1 MKVCLVNPPWLARG
15 SFYLAP
21 LGLAYLAA
29 VVRDDGHD
37 VSILDSQFQSRETI
51 LHSVTHA
58 DVVGITCM
66 TCNVG
71 GAARLAEDIKRS
83 NPDTVIVMGGPHV
96 TFRDTDALKN
106 PCIDIVVRHEGEYTM
121 VEVLRALGTGDL
133 SDVRGI
139 TYRKNGAIKRNEERP
154 FIADLDTLPF
164 PARDLLK
171 TEKYYTGGGM
181 PRIISGRGCPH
192 KCIFCA
198 ASSMWGRTVRLRSPG
213 NVVDELEHIIETYKI
228 GMVGFDDDT
237 FTIAPHHTIGICE
250 EIRERGL
257 DIKWG
262 CNVRVDTI
270 NGDMIKIMKKAGCF
284 SFFVG
289 VESGNQKTL
298 DLMNKKIT
306 LQQIRRAV
314 NLAKEHS
321 MEIILTGILGF
332 PNETYEDVQKTID
345 FMISLDGDRYLFN
358 FLMIYPGTELERRQ
372 KELGLNPV
380 DNVWEKVE
388 KAPFQIPT
396 VETEHLRISDLS
408 RLYVQTNLKL
418 DQLYKNKRN

>member
-1 MKVCLVNPPWLARG
+1 MKVCLVNPPRLTEG
-15 SFYLAP
+15 GFYLAP

-29 VVRDDGHD
+29 VVRNDSHD
-37 VSILDSQFQSRETI
+37 VSIFDSQFQSRETI

-66 TCNVG
+66 TCNFG
-71 GAARLAEDIKRS
+71 RAAKLAEDIKRS
-83 NPDTVIVMGGPHV
+83 NPDTVVIMGGPHV
-96 TFRDTDALKN
+96 TFRDQDALKN
-106 PCIDIVVRHEGEYTM
+106 PSIDIVVRHEGEYTM
-121 VEVLRALGTGDL
+121 VEVLHALETGDL
-133 SDVRGI
+133 SSVQGI
-139 TYRKNGAIKRNEERP
+139 TYRKKGTVKRNEERP
-154 FIADLDTLPF
+154 FITDLDALPF

-171 TEKYYTGGGM
+171 TKKYYTGGGM

-198 ASSMWGRTVRLRSPG
+198 ASSMWGHTVRLRSPG
-213 NVVDELEHIIETYKI
+213 NVVDELEHIIETYKV

-237 FTIAPHHTIGICE
+237 FTIVPDHTIGICE

-270 NGDMIKIMKKAGCF
+270 NEDMIKTMKKAGCF

-314 NLAKEHS
+314 DLAKEYS
-321 MEIILTGILGF
+321 MEVILTGILGF
-332 PNETYEDVQKTID
+332 PNETYRDVQNTID

-358 FLMIYPGTELERRQ
+358 FLMIYPGTELEERQ
-372 KELGLNPV
+372 KELGLTPV
-380 DNVWEKVE
+380 DNVWEKAE
-388 KAPFQIPT
+388 QTPFQIPA

-418 DQLYKNKRN
+418 DRLYKSKR